1 MRSTSSSTLA
11 PVAPIPNLK
20 ADLSI
25 LSESLPH
32 LWRHCQIRS
41 VKPHGNSGELE
52 FQLILREMRGVLL
65 AYQRTYLFFF
75 VEFLFQSIMHVSKTV
90 WKLTKL
96 KTAGKGLNMS
106 TTSNLPPLSS
116 NGVFFV
122 SASII
127 IDAPKDRIWDVL
139 LDFPKYREWCVYLSF
154 CH

>member
-1 MRSTSSSTLA
+1 MEVEIDVKLDICANSQSRS
-11 PVAPIPNLK
+11 K
-20 ADLSI
+20 YI

-32 LWRHCQIRS
+32 LRQHHVRS
-41 VKPHGNSGELE
+41 VASNLMETAEGVP
-52 FQLILREMRGVLL
+52 IDLREMRGVLL
-65 AYQRTYLFFF
+65 HIKGHTYFFF
-75 VEFLFQSIMHVSKTV
+75 VEFLFQSICNARGKTV
-90 WKLTKL
+90 RWKLK
-96 KTAGKGLNMS
+96 AGKGLNMS

-127 IDAPKDRIWDVL
+127 IDAPRDRIWDVL